1 MKKVNKHSEESIWL
15 ACRTCRPER
24 WVCTVCRKR
33 KAFLELC
40 PVRKS
45 VSKRMESINEI
56 PHPAQTIEAAG
67 WDVTRGGQK
76 LETSQLPKLKV
87 RRVPEYPGGE
97 VLDLEQAKGLPFL
110 DVLIFAE
117 GNKINSYEELVQLAA
132 QDNYKDREFI
142 EVVVL
147 PFGIVDGG

>member
-1 MKKVNKHSEESIWL
+1 
-15 ACRTCRPER
+15 
-24 WVCTVCRKR
+24 
-33 KAFLELC
+33 
-40 PVRKS
+40 
-45 VSKRMESINEI
+45 MESINEI

-67 WDVTRGGQK
+67 WDITRGGQK

-87 RRVPEYPGGE
+87 RRIPEYPGGE

-110 DVLIFAE
+110 DGLIFAE

-147 PFGIVDGG
+147 PFGIVYGG